1 MKKQIVLL
9 LFWVSWTILILSSCT
24 TASPVDTSSA
34 VSTEKNDSPGTLPD
48 ISMSLCTQPV
58 SEVPPTAPSEK
69 IRMTFAG
76 DCSFGAI
83 NGFQGP
89 RYFPEVYQASRS
101 ISYPFDRVK
110 SIFEADDLTV
120 VNFEGTLT
128 TASEEADKQW
138 HFKGDPTFAVILPA
152 ASVDVA
158 LLTNNHAGDYLEK
171 GYADTV
177 LALRGQG
184 VGLVEESAPFVTQI
198 RGVSVVIIGD
208 CAVIGEDTP
217 HTDGVAERVLAQI
230 QQWKTPE
237 TIVVVDLHWGSENT
251 QVPSEWQRASARA
264 FIDAGAD
271 LIIGQHPH
279 ILQGMETY
287 RGKPIVYSLGNF
299 AFGGNCLA
307 KEPETM
313 LYEVVFRVDADGV
326 SIDSANV
333 IPCRITSSTERND
346 AGFLWNNFQPEPLS
360 GSEAEQV
367 LSLIESRSARLQP
380 SSSH

>member
-1 MKKQIVLL
+1 
-9 LFWVSWTILILSSCT
+9 
-24 TASPVDTSSA
+24 
-34 VSTEKNDSPGTLPD
+34 
-48 ISMSLCTQPV
+48 MSLCTQPV

-138 HFKGDPTFAVILPA
+138 HFKGDPTFAAILPA

-158 LLTNNHAGDYLEK
+158 LLTNNHAGDYLEE
-171 GYADTV
+171 GYTDTV
-177 LALRGQG
+177 HALRAQG
-184 VGLVEESAPFVTQI
+184 VGLVEESAPFVTEI
-198 RGVSVVIIGD
+198 RGVRVVIIGD
-208 CAVIGEDTP
+208 CAVVGEDTP

-360 GSEAEQV
+360 GPEAEQV